1 MAELAELRVA
11 GRAVATYVDGAELDP
26 VLAPRPHL
34 HPVRTLGGRVV
45 SDAVPADHRWHLGVG
60 VAVQD
65 VDGGNFWGGRTYV
78 RGQGYTWRDDHGRI
92 EHAGFDARD
101 ASGFVER
108 LRWVAAR
115 GEVLLHERRTVT
127 TRRWVDRD
135 ADGWELELVT
145 ELANATDRTLR
156 LGSPATNGRTGAGY
170 GGLFWRLPPATA
182 PEVRAGGA
190 AEDAVGEAAVHG
202 VVAPWLAWTE
212 RGPDPFTLAL
222 VGTGAATAAD
232 PWFVRV
238 EGYPGIGSQLAADD
252 PVAVAPGSTVSRGWC
267 ALVAEGSLNQAA
279 VSRWARTHRP
289 DAVGVPYPPR

>member
-1 MAELAELRVA
+1 VAELTELRVA
-11 GRAVATYVDGAELDP
+11 GRAVATYVDGGELDP

-78 RGQGYTWRDDHGRI
+78 RGQGYTWREDHGRV

-101 ASGFVER
+101 GSGFTER
-108 LRWVAAR
+108 LRWVAAG
-115 GEVLLHERRTVT
+115 GEVLLHERRTVAA
-127 TRRWVDRD
+127 RRWVDHGT
-135 ADGWELELVT
+135 DGWELELVT
-145 ELANATDRTLR
+145 ELANATDRTIG

-170 GGLFWRLPPATA
+170 GGLFWRLPPATD
-182 PEVRAGGA
+182 PDVRAGCA
-190 AEDAVGEAAVHG
+190 AGETVGEVAVHG
-202 VVAPWLAWTE
+202 LVAPWLAWTE
-212 RGPDPFTLAL
+212 RGPEPFTLAA
-222 VGTGAATAAD
+222 VGTDPATRAD

-238 EGYPGIGSQLAADD
+238 DGYPGIGSQLAAVD
-252 PVAVAPGSTVSRGWC
+252 PVPVAPGSAATRGWC
-267 ALVAEGSLNQAA
+267 VLVVGGSLDRAA